1 MFAVLVLLA
10 VPDPKLLKRCEGLGQ
25 SRTEPSLW
33 SAVGRRLAS
42 VEEPTN
48 ILVFFL
54 AKKLPKNEPQNAPG
68 GPGRNR
74 VVDLQ
79 ESSQPSRSQCCS
91 N

>member
-1 MFAVLVLLA
+1 MLYTGEEMSVYRSLLTS
-10 VPDPKLLKRCEGLGQ
+10 C
-25 SRTEPSLW
+25 
-33 SAVGRRLAS
+33 
-42 VEEPTN
+42 
-48 ILVFFL
+48 FFL